1 MVLESCLKMLEHDVV
16 EFSLC
21 HLGWFADP
29 GYRDRV
35 NSKALGRI

>member
-21 HLGWFADP
+21 HLGRFADP
-29 GYRDRV
+29 GYRDGV
-35 NSKALGRI
+35 NSTALGRV